1 MPRAGYRKMFMSDIA
16 VLAVLALTAL
26 GGCGGAGVID
36 YVRLEPGYQPQQFG
50 YAAGGRDLKVD
61 VQGNP
66 FAIPQDE
73 FAALVTNAMQ
83 GAHFGQPT
91 NFTSSPG
98 DSARADYRVRLL
110 FNGAGTGRI
119 VCAGEPAMIDPSP
132 NRGDVRLLAAF
143 CHNQDPLSYLTAH
156 VSGLQD
162 AHDPAFRDFVRQ
174 VTSNLF
180 PPQNYQERDRGCVP
194 PGDC

>member
-1 MPRAGYRKMFMSDIA
+1 MFMREIA
-16 VLAVLALTAL
+16 VLAVLALAAL
-26 GGCGGAGVID
+26 GGCSRAGVID
-36 YVRLEPGYQPQQFG
+36 YVRLEPRYQPQQCG
-50 YAAGGRDLKVD
+50 SAAGGRDLMVE

-66 FAIPQDE
+66 FAISQDE
-73 FAALVTNAMQ
+73 FAALVTDAMQ

-91 NFTSSPG
+91 NFTTSPG
-98 DSARADYRVRLL
+98 DSARPDYRVRLL
-110 FNGAGTGRI
+110 FNGPGASTGGI
-119 VCAGEPAMIDPSP
+119 VCAGEPATIGPSP

-156 VSGLQD
+156 ISGLQD
-162 AHDPAFRDFVRQ
+162 AHDPALRDFVRQ

-180 PPQNYQERDRGCVP
+180 PPQNYQERNRGCVP